1 MYTDD
6 ITELEDAII
15 ADRIKDAISDG
26 LKVYFKDFQGE
37 YKELSHVSEVNLTPI
52 FDDFKGDMERI
63 FGKKD
68 YKAERKK
75 WIKRFRKSGKKM

>member
-6 ITELEDAII
+6 IAELEDVII
-15 ADRIKDAISDG
+15 PDGIKDAISDG

-37 YKELSHVSEVNLTPI
+37 WKELRFSEVNLTPI
-52 FDDFKGDMERI
+52 MKCTTELERN
-63 FGKKD
+63 FGKRD
-68 YKAERKK
+68 YTAERKK

>member
-6 ITELEDAII
+6 FTELIPDVVQKGLKSGLE
-15 ADRIKDAISDG
+15 KE
-26 LKVYFKDFQGE
+26 LKVYLQDSQGE
-37 YKELSHVSEVNLTPI
+37 YREVSHVSEVNLTPI
-52 FDDFKGDMERI
+52 FDDFIGDMERI

-75 WIKRFRKSGKKM
+75 WIKRFRKSGKM